1 MFDDFLLFLRGVMI
15 GFAIAVPIG
24 PVGILC
30 LRRAL
35 NEGRLAAWLAGFG
48 AAIADGCF
56 GAAVVIGAAT
66 VSHFLHDYTTPLKL
80 FGGVFMLILGIRAW
94 RMVSFSLP
102 ATEDRPRPSALS
114 LLKDFSTTFL
124 ITITN
129 PGTMLGVAG
138 TFAALGPV
146 EPLTAPSPMGAMIS
160 GVLVG
165 SLLWW
170 GILTELAMMVRHRVT
185 ASSMR
190 RFNRISA
197 ALLLLFAVVA
207 WASLLFDFS

>member
-1 MFDDFLLFLRGVMI
+1 MMFDTLLLFLRGAII

-35 NEGRLAAWLAGFG
+35 GEGRLSAWMAGCG
-48 AAIADGCF
+48 AALADGCF
-56 GAAVVIGAAT
+56 GAAVVIGAAA
-66 VSHFLHDYTTPLKL
+66 VSHFLHDYTVPLKL
-80 FGGVFMLILGIRAW
+80 FGGAFMLFLGVRAW
-94 RMVSFSLP
+94 RMVSFALP
-102 ATEDRPRPSALS
+102 AAEKRPPPSTAS
-114 LLKDFSTTFL
+114 LLRDFSATFL

-129 PGTMLGVAG
+129 PGTMLGVTG

-146 EPLTAPSPMGAMIS
+146 EPLTTPSPMGAMIS

-170 GILTELAMMVRHRVT
+170 GLLTELAMLVRKRVT
-185 ASSMR
+185 AAALQL
-190 RFNRISA
+190 FNRVSA
-197 ALLLLFAVVA
+197 ALLLVFAVLA
-207 WASLLFDFS
+207 WGSFLFDF